1 MGCIKRLEL
10 HNFQSH
16 KKSTIVFHDKLT
28 VILGQ
33 TDQGKSAIIRALK
46 WVLYNEPRGTDFITA
61 GCKTCRVSLEI
72 SDGTII
78 TREREGNRN
87 RYILIKD
94 GQKQIFEGFGHNV
107 PLEITKAH
115 GIPKI
120 FIDRDSKAAVNLAEQ
135 LEPPFLISESGSN
148 RAKALGRLVGVHIID
163 AAQRTALKDLTD
175 AEQRRKLLN
184 KDIDEIKHEL
194 EKYDDLDEREK
205 TLLNLK
211 HMLKELKQKKSILLR
226 LDEIKQRLIPALD
239 GIKNSISIIEKTEMI
254 IKAEENISQID
265 LMDTKHRK
273 LIDIEKKLKLIE
285 NDTKKETDRLTKTI
299 DIPQSEDNFMLISEL
314 NEKLKRVNHVKSSL
328 NQTEKDIKDVKKI
341 INSTNTI
348 FLADKATS
356 ELIKLYETISRYI
369 QLKDKL
375 KSVDYSMNIQ
385 KNELVNLINIAD
397 AQSILD
403 ITAAKTSRLSVLNSI
418 KKSICSN
425 EQSVAKGRAYLRQI
439 SDSINLMTEE
449 YCVLLKK
456 LSRCPTCLSPVDDKT
471 AERIAYDIMYDSK
484 DKSGE

>member
-1 MGCIKRLEL
+1 
-10 HNFQSH
+10 
-16 KKSTIVFHDKLT
+16 
-28 VILGQ
+28 
-33 TDQGKSAIIRALK
+33 
-46 WVLYNEPRGTDFITA
+46 
-61 GCKTCRVSLEI
+61 
-72 SDGTII
+72 
-78 TREREGNRN
+78 
-87 RYILIKD
+87 
-94 GQKQIFEGFGHNV
+94 
-107 PLEITKAH
+107 
-115 GIPKI
+115 
-120 FIDRDSKAAVNLAEQ
+120 
-135 LEPPFLISESGSN
+135 
-148 RAKALGRLVGVHIID
+148 
-163 AAQRTALKDLTD
+163 
-175 AEQRRKLLN
+175 
-184 KDIDEIKHEL
+184 
-194 EKYDDLDEREK
+194 
-205 TLLNLK
+205 
-211 HMLKELKQKKSILLR
+211 
-226 LDEIKQRLIPALD
+226 
-239 GIKNSISIIEKTEMI
+239 
-254 IKAEENISQID
+254 
-265 LMDTKHRK
+265 
-273 LIDIEKKLKLIE
+273 
-285 NDTKKETDRLTKTI
+285 
-299 DIPQSEDNFMLISEL
+299 MLISEL

-456 LSRCPTCLSPVDDKT
+456 LSRCPTCLSP
-471 AERIAYDIMYDSK
+471 
-484 DKSGE
+484 